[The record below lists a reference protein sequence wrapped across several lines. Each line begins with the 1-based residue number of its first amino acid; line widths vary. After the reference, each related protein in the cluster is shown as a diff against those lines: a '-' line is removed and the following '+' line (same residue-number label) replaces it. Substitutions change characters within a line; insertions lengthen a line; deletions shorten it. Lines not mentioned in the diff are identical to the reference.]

1 MSGSA
6 SVWITILALLAAG
19 ILAASALIIS
29 KKPSAKELIDKLV
42 PFQGALG
49 VGLLA
54 WGLIDLLRSLGHLGD
69 FMKFWPLGGAIFLI
83 AIGSEI
89 VLGFLFGMPLIAKWI
104 PGESS
109 AEAKALQMQKKVAG
123 MSVLFG
129 IIGIAAA
136 LGLMLMYFGVVKPG
150 T

>member
-6 SVWITILALLAAG
+6 SWWITILALLAAG

-69 FMKFWPLGGAIFLI
+69 FMRFWPLGGGIFLV
-83 AIGSEI
+83 AVGSEI
-89 VLGFLFGMPLIAKWI
+89 ILGFLFGMPLIAKWI

-136 LGLMLMYFGVVKPG
+136 LGLMLMYFGVIKPG